1 MRKFVSKIVIIIG
14 ISLLFIGC
22 SVVKKVPDGKYLLNS
37 NELIVNGK
45 TDNSDKLNA
54 LLYQQ
59 PNGDVLGTKLRL
71 HLYNMAKEKP
81 DSLYRKWLD
90 ENPKKR
96 DRLAGLISA
105 KQTDRMANSFL
116 IGGFSNLFKSFGEP
130 PVILNNE
137 RTDKSVTRLKN
148 HYHNIGYFNATVEAT
163 VDTSAYKK
171 ANVSYAINTASP
183 FFIDSISYKVHSPE
197 LLNLYERT
205 KKYSLIKSGDQYN
218 AATLDSERDRI
229 AGFFRNNGA
238 YDFQKNFINY
248 KVDSLKQNNR
258 ADLKILIENQ
268 SITANDTVISQPF
281 QLYDINKVSYYITQ
295 NPSNRTQ
302 LTDSTYYNGVHIYSD
317 GPLRFKPKT
326 IANANFIQP
335 NTKFSDFSRNMT
347 SRSFAAL
354 QSFNYPGIEFIKTPG
369 DTTGTLLDAHILL
382 VPEPKGRL
390 NPAINFTHSNIQQMG
405 IEGNIG
411 LSFRNVFRGAEN
423 LSLSIHGN
431 IGSSSSRYRGVSDS
445 FFDILEYGADARLT
459 FPRFLFFGGTDKIL
473 PRRMFPTTSISLGYS
488 SQQNIGLDKQ
498 NLTAVF
504 NYGWTPSRQNNFSFD
519 VLNLQ
524 YVQNLNPDNYFN
536 VYRSSYNRLND
547 IATNA
552 GADQSYFD
560 DNGNL
565 GIPNGSNQ
573 FINDALAGDVPLSNS
588 DYSAVRSI
596 SERKNRLS
604 ENNLILA
611 SSLTFTRS
619 TRYNIDDKDFY
630 TLKAKVEGA
639 GNLMELIAKNK
650 REDGTKTFLDIA
662 YSQYVKTE
670 LEYIKYFQ
678 INDKQVFALRA
689 FGGIAIPYGNSNS
702 IPFSRS
708 YFAGGTND
716 NRAWQSYRLGP
727 GRSGGI
733 NDFNEANL
741 KLALSTE
748 YRFNVAG
755 PWNLALFIDTGNIWN
770 ALDNVE
776 DPEMTFNGLSSLKD
790 VAVGSGL
797 GLRYDLSFFV
807 IRLDVGFKTYNPAR
821 ADGEKWFRELNLSKA
836 VFNIGI
842 NHPF

>member
-14 ISLLFIGC
+14 ISSLFIGC

-45 TDNSDKLNA
+45 THNSDNLNA
-54 LLYQQ
+54 LLYQH

-96 DRLAGLISA
+96 DRLASLISA

-116 IGGFSNLFKSFGEP
+116 ISGFSNLFKSFGEP

-137 RTDKSVTRLKN
+137 RTEKSVTRLKN
-148 HYHNIGYFNATVEAT
+148 HYHNIGYFNATVEAV
-163 VDTSAYKK
+163 VDTSTYKK
-171 ANVSYAINTASP
+171 ADVSYTINTANP

-248 KVDSLKQNNR
+248 EVDSLKQNNR

-268 SITANDTVISQPF
+268 SVTTNDTVISQPF

-302 LTDSTYYNGVHIYSD
+302 LTDSTYYNGIYIYSD

-369 DTTGTLLDAHILL
+369 DTTGTLLDAHVLL
-382 VPEPKGRL
+382 IPEPKGRL

-405 IEGNIG
+405 IEGTIG

-431 IGSSSSRYRGVSDS
+431 IGSSSSRYRGVNDS

-498 NLTAVF
+498 SLTSVF
-504 NYGWTPSRQNNFSFD
+504 NYSWTPNRQNSFSFD

-552 GADQSYFD
+552 GVDQSYFD
-560 DNGNL
+560 NNGNL
-565 GIPNGSNQ
+565 GIPYGSNQ
-573 FINDALAGDVPLSNS
+573 FINDALTGDIPLSGS

-596 SERKNRLS
+596 SERKDRLS

-630 TLKAKVEGA
+630 TIKTKVEGA
-639 GNLMELIAKNK
+639 GNLMELVAKNK

-662 YSQYVKTE
+662 YSQYIKTE

-702 IPFSRS
+702 VPFSRS

-748 YRFNVAG
+748 YRFNVTG
-755 PWNLALFIDTGNIWN
+755 PWNLALFVDTGNIWN
-770 ALDNVE
+770 VLDNVE

-790 VAVGSGL
+790 VAIGSGL